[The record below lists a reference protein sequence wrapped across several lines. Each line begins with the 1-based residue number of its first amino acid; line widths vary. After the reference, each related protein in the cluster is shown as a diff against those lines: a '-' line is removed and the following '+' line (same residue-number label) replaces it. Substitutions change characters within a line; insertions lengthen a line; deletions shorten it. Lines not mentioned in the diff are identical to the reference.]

1 MSTTSSTTPSGTQ
14 PAAAQASGSPVTSP
28 TGSTAPTGATGS
40 TGATGPTMTTTTT
53 KTTTFEW
60 PESYKRAYT
69 YVTTAS
75 GLWALLLL
83 IWAIAFHAGAA
94 FLSYR
99 KYGSAIW
106 AILDFIFAA
115 FYYPYYALVLD
126 APSAAPPPL
135 IGMGKP
141 RRR

>member
-1 MSTTSSTTPSGTQ
+1 
-14 PAAAQASGSPVTSP
+14 
-28 TGSTAPTGATGS
+28 
-40 TGATGPTMTTTTT
+40 MTTTTT

-99 KYGSAIW
+99 NYGSAIW

-115 FYYPYYALVLD
+115 FYYPYYALVLN

-135 IGMGKP
+135 IGMGKS